1 MVVKYKTIKDVIDK
15 KKGYTEEL
23 LISYNKEL
31 LLAIDQAEVE
41 INKENPHIK
50 VKYNVDEL
58 SQVIVDAVEDL
69 KRIHDFHPIKNA
81 NAIKEAAYF
90 AYWFIKRKPIYFTG
104 KVSRVKGSGEDRI
117 DKNKISIIFINEF
130 AAAIYILPKIFQ
142 LSKIDILFQNHEK
155 ELEKNAN
162 DWKKYFDNLIYHL
175 AYRVESPKSLEAIL
189 TSLVLHPHWETV
201 NDFWEVKH
209 DDENT

>member
-1 MVVKYKTIKDVIDK
+1 MVVKYKTITDVVDK
-15 KKGYTEEL
+15 AKGYSEEL

-31 LLAIDQAEVE
+31 LLAIDQAEAE
-41 INKENPHIK
+41 INKDNPRIK
-50 VKYNVDEL
+50 IKYNADVL
-58 SQVIVDAVEDL
+58 SQVVVDAVEDL

-90 AYWFIKRKPIYFTG
+90 GYWFIKRKPIYFSG
-104 KVSRVKGSGEDRI
+104 KISQVKGSNEERI
-117 DKNKISIIFINEF
+117 DKNKMSIIFINEF
-130 AAAIYILPKIFQ
+130 ATAIYILPKIFQ
-142 LSKIDILFQNHEK
+142 LSKLDGLFQNNDDAA
-155 ELEKNAN
+155 EKNAE
-162 DWKKYFDNLIYHL
+162 DWKKYFDNLLYHL

-201 NDFWEVKH
+201 NDFWEVKQ